1 MTAFESK
8 SSEPRAALAARDDW
22 RLGPVDDVAS
32 QLADGH
38 DVPEALLQALA
49 QAWAE
54 TAMEAHAAIG
64 AYARFTLQLMS
75 LGAPP
80 RLINGAAQAMQD
92 EVAHAQACF
101 SLARRY
107 AGRDLGPG
115 PLQGPPNLRETDL
128 TSTVLSAVQRGCI
141 QEAVSALSAR
151 EALEHCQ
158 EAAAREV
165 LLSRQEIK
173 AHQAQLAWH
182 FVAWA
187 LRSTRQSGGREL
199 ADHVRVTFVT
209 ALEGKSGVHSPS
221 ERDRLLLRHG
231 VLSRAQSLALRQRAL
246 RDVVLPSMEA
256 LLSPVTAPRVTAPR
270 VTASQLTA
278 FRHASGRARS
288 QHDH

>member
-8 SSEPRAALAARDDW
+8 PAEPRAPLAARDDW
-22 RLGPVDDVAS
+22 RLDSVDELAS
-32 QLADGH
+32 SLAGTDEL
-38 DVPEALLQALA
+38 PEPLVHALA
-49 QAWAE
+49 RAWAE
-54 TAMEAHAAIG
+54 TALEAHAAIS

-107 AGRDLGPG
+107 SGRDVGPG
-115 PLQGPPNLRETDL
+115 PLPSALNPRESDL
-128 TSTVLSAVQRGCI
+128 TSSVLSAVQRGCI
-141 QEAVSALSAR
+141 HEVVGALSAR

-158 EAAAREV
+158 DAATRE
-165 LLSRQEIK
+165 LLVSRQELK
-173 AHQAQLAWH
+173 AQQAQLAWR
-182 FVAWA
+182 FLAWA

-209 ALEGKSGVHSPS
+209 ALEPPSDAYSLS

-231 VLSRAQSLALRQRAL
+231 VLSRSQRVALRQRVL
-246 RDVVLPSMEA
+246 REVVLPCMEA
-256 LLSPVTAPRVTAPR
+256 LLSRLTAPKVM
-270 VTASQLTA
+270 VL
-278 FRHASGRARS
+278 RHPSGRARRE
-288 QHDH
+288 HDH